1 MAESA
6 FLAAV
11 QSYLAE
17 QSLAPEP
24 ESLGLAEPAAS
35 EELPAIVLSLETSAR
50 RAVGLGERVATMA
63 GALEHEASIS
73 LASPVLETD
82 PTFTLLSEDRLSL
95 ILPHGGLVRADGS
108 EGALGEADLTVRVGN
123 TVRPVVSGTPSGA
136 QVSCDPQVGRLTFA
150 TALPAT
156 GRVRARYFI
165 GRWERRVAL
174 IEGVLRLD
182 VCATSAGDVQ
192 ALSDG
197 AVAALLS
204 AGARA
209 SIERLL
215 AIECRALS
223 SIGPIE
229 TGFGNARRRT
239 ARFSFRYEQLID
251 QPESSGGIIARIPVT
266 TLLTQGEPS

>member
-17 QSLAPEP
+17 RSLAPEP

-35 EELPAIVLSLETSAR
+35 GDLPAIVLSLETSAR
-50 RAVGLGERVATMA
+50 RAIGIGERVATIE
-63 GALEHEASIS
+63 GALAHEASIS
-73 LASPVLETD
+73 LAAPVLETD
-82 PTFTLLSEDRLSL
+82 PSFTLLSEDRLTL

-108 EGALGEADLTVRVGN
+108 AGTLGEDDLSVRVGN
-123 TVRPVVSGTPSGA
+123 TVRPVVGGPPSGA

-182 VCATSAGDVQ
+182 VCAASADDVQ

-197 AVAALLS
+197 AVAALL
-204 AGARA
+204 AEDARA

-215 AIECRALS
+215 SIECRALS

-229 TGFGNARRRT
+229 AGFGNARRRS
-239 ARFSFRYEQLID
+239 ARLAFRFEQLID
-251 QPESSGGIIARIPVT
+251 QPESSGGIIAQIPVT
-266 TLLTQGEPS
+266 TRLIQGEPS